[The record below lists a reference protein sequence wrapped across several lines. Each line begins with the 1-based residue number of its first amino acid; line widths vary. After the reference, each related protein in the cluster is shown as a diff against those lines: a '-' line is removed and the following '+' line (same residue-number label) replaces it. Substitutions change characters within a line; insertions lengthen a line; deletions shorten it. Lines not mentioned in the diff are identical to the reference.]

1 MPDFRIGGTSAL
13 IVVLIAIAFFG
24 FTRLLALRYE
34 GHPLADAWI
43 GLF

>member
-1 MPDFRIGGTSAL
+1 MRIGATTGLS
-13 IVVLIAIAFFG
+13 VVLFAIAFFG

>member
-1 MPDFRIGGTSAL
+1 MPTRIGATSGL
-13 IVVLIAIAFFG
+13 VVVLFVIAFFG

>member
-1 MPDFRIGGTSAL
+1 MQFRIGATSGVV
-13 IVVLIAIAFFG
+13 VVLFVIAFFG
-24 FTRLLALRYE
+24 FTRLLALRCE